1 MNARLTAQQ
10 NSLDTDSIARKPA
23 LEAKFQISPAPGRTA
38 LGRIKQG

>member
-23 LEAKFQISPAPGRTA
+23 LEAKFQISEAPGCTRA
-38 LGRIKQG
+38 GRIYRG